1 ESTER
6 SSLVLRAVEKAVTNN
21 AQSKEGLLP
30 TEQWAELPRQP
41 GDFVPTKDVPAESS
55 SDVQPGETF
64 HAWMLRVAEGR
75 RGSGGRQVSVNLGQ
89 YGATRDGLELLP
101 TWAVCSPD
109 YHEALGRPDAH
120 CVEREAAANRVW
132 KDLVGHEGFSLQRWA
147 PDERG
152 SEADRHAQEKK
163 PQFNVKDLPK
173 VAGEIV
179 GGFVRKLLNKQQLA
193 PEEEKCLQEG
203 SIDLAKDILLVAS
216 HTFMLTQELRGKH
229 QDLSNLGDFAR
240 MTTSAPS
247 QEFLKQNGLFAKRRL
262 EEDSLMEDGVKAL
275 SDWRLQDIVVLPK
288 GQIVI
293 CFAKEWRL
301 PKGLKQLRL
310 KYCNQPL
317 DPHFLPKGLGTL
329 DMVDDLKKALC
340 LELAERWDDADKK
353 GFGEEL
359 GMVFRT
365 LLFDAYFMMLS
376 RRALLDRTNLVMA
389 WAPVCS
395 AAALPS
401 WVQSVLAPVLA
412 AVPQLSELELRSRGT
427 VPDEMN
433 EVWLAAAAAAQERSN
448 RMQLLELRVQKA
460 PPLVEVYKILEHGRH
475 YYRSLTFTSDTGWS
489 FHVPGSG
496 QLLLQNGHGAAGWS
510 IAAGEVPVATQ
521 ARPSVVVLREHP
533 SKFRQTHLPRRA
545 LHGLLPDA
553 LLGRYRFWRCRAA
566 AKKSGAEG
574 AFVGEELRVREQA
587 SRLHIFL
594 FRSGEGVAARVE
606 RAAASGDL
614 EENTGSRDHLRIQ
627 VHAAMRCLRFFL
639 VDLLLLAVAIGALV
653 EAPPSDCAE
662 LDVDSVSE
670 EIDSPVVLLQ
680 QNLQLTRRPQHPRN
694 ASSDR
699 RPNLLLILL
708 DQWRADWAGFD
719 DALVSMPTVKSLAS
733 VGTRFTRAYTTSPL
747 CVPARSSLTAVRE
760 YKDMW
765 VQKNQDIYASPQMSP
780 TFMSRL
786 RDAGYTTIFAGKDH
800 LSGDSGNLIN
810 ATEMEVLGVDLFARS
825 SDKYGIC
832 KNASKGG
839 VMDHFGLHLK
849 ENDLFHAYCDAVGT
863 MGRGG
868 CCNSTPVCETIFMDE
883 CGFRCKQEGCL
894 EPDVGVDHWS
904 RLQAEVLLQRHW
916 KRHGDKPW
924 FLQLGFPSP
933 HPPFATSLHDEVGP
947 LPDAVDAQFDYI
959 WAQNTEGRM
968 IQFPNPFRSSVDVR
982 QSRESYARLLGMLDR
997 EIHQLLHF
1005 LEKHDA
1011 RENTV
1016 IAVTSDHGEHLG
1028 DHGEW
1033 AKSSPWE
1040 PSVKIPLILAGP
1052 SIRKDAIEEAPVS
1065 LIDVPRTLL
1074 DFAGATPAQAMG
1086 GYSLL
1091 PTLRGSGPVERPAVL
1106 SGLYMPTWEDSG
1118 WLTLSEYFETVAA
1131 LFNGGQFLK
1140 LVCCPRGCSKQGTL
1154 LPFSSLP
1161 QLALMNVT
1169 SGAGPTKFEHDI
1181 LNKPSGNGVAEAKYL
1196 AEYLSSGSNWTC
1208 FVVPAGPWFPEVG

>member
-1 ESTER
+1 MQVPPDQLAARDAIILLSAQAFLNINHRWLEDLGLDSASGQASATSSLGVGEVELYDAFEAWRSRLAAWLRESTER
-6 SSLVLRAVEKAVTNN
+6 SSQVLRAVEKAVTNN

-30 TEQWAELPRQP
+30 SEQWSELPRQP
-41 GDFVPTKDVPAESS
+41 GDFVPTKDAPAESS

-147 PDERG
+147 PEDRG
-152 SEADRHAQEKK
+152 SEADRHAQ
-163 PQFNVKDLPK
+163 
-173 VAGEIV
+173 
-179 GGFVRKLLNKQQLA
+179 
-193 PEEEKCLQEG
+193 
-203 SIDLAKDILLVAS
+203 
-216 HTFMLTQELRGKH
+216 
-229 QDLSNLGDFAR
+229 
-240 MTTSAPS
+240 
-247 QEFLKQNGLFAKRRL
+247 
-262 EEDSLMEDGVKAL
+262 
-275 SDWRLQDIVVLPK
+275 
-288 GQIVI
+288 
-293 CFAKEWRL
+293 
-301 PKGLKQLRL
+301 
-310 KYCNQPL
+310 
-317 DPHFLPKGLGTL
+317 
-329 DMVDDLKKALC
+329 
-340 LELAERWDDADKK
+340 
-353 GFGEEL
+353 
-359 GMVFRT
+359 
-365 LLFDAYFMMLS
+365 
-376 RRALLDRTNLVMA
+376 A

-395 AAALPS
+395 AGALPS

-427 VPDEMN
+427 VPDEIN
-433 EVWLAAAAAAQERSN
+433 EVWLAAAAAAQERSE
-448 RMQLLELRVQKA
+448 RMQLLELRVQRA

-489 FHVPGSG
+489 FHVPGTG
-496 QLLLQNGHGAAGWS
+496 QLLLQNSHGGRGGHGAAGWS

-533 SKFRQTHLPRRA
+533 LKFRQTHLPRRA

-566 AKKSGAEG
+566 AKKAGALG
-574 AFVGEELRVREQA
+574 AFVGEELRVREEA
-587 SRLHIFL
+587 SRLYIFL
-594 FRSGEGVAARVE
+594 FRSGEGGEGVTARVE
-606 RAAASGDL
+606 RGPAGGGKWGLGGEYEFQS
-614 EENTGSRDHLRIQ
+614 
-627 VHAAMRCLRFFL
+627 
-639 VDLLLLAVAIGALV
+639 LA
-653 EAPPSDCAE
+653 SDCAE
-662 LDVDSVSE
+662 PDLDSLSE
-670 EIDSPVVLLQ
+670 EIDSRVILLQ
-680 QNLQLTRRPQHPRN
+680 QNLQLTRPQHPRN
-694 ASSDR
+694 LSSDR

-719 DALVSMPTVKSLAS
+719 DALVSMPAVKSLAS

-765 VQKNQDIYASPQMSP
+765 VQKNQDLYVSPQMSP

-825 SDKYGIC
+825 ADKYGIC
-832 KNASKGG
+832 KNASKGE

-868 CCNSTPVCETIFMDE
+868 CCNATPVCETIFMDE
-883 CGFRCKQEGCL
+883 CGFRCKPEGCL
-894 EPDVGVDHWS
+894 EPDLGVDHWS

-933 HPPFATSLHDEVGP
+933 HPPFATSLHDDVGP

-968 IQFPNPFRSSVDVR
+968 IQFPNPYRSSVDVR
-982 QSRESYARLLGMLDR
+982 QTRESYARLLGMLDR
-997 EIHQLLHF
+997 EPLVWMPGL
-1005 LEKHDA
+1005 DA
-1011 RENTV
+1011 F
-1016 IAVTSDHGEHLG
+1016 SGS
-1028 DHGEW
+1028 W
-1033 AKSSPWE
+1033 
-1040 PSVKIPLILAGP
+1040 
-1052 SIRKDAIEEAPVS
+1052 
-1065 LIDVPRTLL
+1065 TL
-1074 DFAGATPAQAMG
+1074 AGAT
-1086 GYSLL
+1086 SFV
-1091 PTLRGSGPVERPAVL
+1091 R
-1106 SGLYMPTWEDSG
+1106 
-1118 WLTLSEYFETVAA
+1118 
-1131 LFNGGQFLK
+1131 
-1140 LVCCPRGCSKQGTL
+1140 
-1154 LPFSSLP
+1154 
-1161 QLALMNVT
+1161 
-1169 SGAGPTKFEHDI
+1169 
-1181 LNKPSGNGVAEAKYL
+1181 GVA
-1196 AEYLSSGSNWTC
+1196 
-1208 FVVPAGPWFPEVG
+1208 